1 MGVSMRP
8 IALAIRTVRST
19 RGLVLGMCL
28 ALAATLP
35 VPGALAATQI
45 GQLDPAADP
54 GGSCTGTTLFAQ
66 RTVVGE
72 SSYAVPS
79 GGGVITGWSHKAKSA
94 SGRELALKLLRSQG
108 DETFAVVG
116 GSALEVLEPST
127 VNTFPTRVPV
137 QGGDLI
143 GLWIGNPPEGGLSEP
158 GGGASCA
165 FEAPLGNTV
174 QLGFFGSEPAA
185 GAADEI
191 GHDLIGMRLNVTA
204 TVEPDADGDGYGDES
219 QDGCPADAST
229 QDGCPAD
236 PPLPPPAGS
245 GGPAPTWLTF
255 GGRARDSVGDLR
267 IALRVTADR
276 PVHLFVRGRI
286 AIGNRQRAFA
296 LRPVRRILRT
306 EVPRTVALKLSP
318 KMRRSV
324 RRALKRGAKAT
335 AKLSIVAIDNAD
347 ARVTATRSIR
357 LAR

>member
-1 MGVSMRP
+1 MGVCMRL
-8 IALAIRTVRST
+8 IASGSRAVRLP
-19 RGLVLGMCL
+19 RGFVLGTCL
-28 ALAATLP
+28 ALATALP
-35 VPGALAATQI
+35 VPGALAATEV

-54 GGSCTGTTLFAQ
+54 VGSCMGTTVFAQ
-66 RTVVGE
+66 RAAVGE

-79 GGGVITGWSHKAKSA
+79 GGGVITGWSHKANSV

-108 DETFAVVG
+108 DERFAVVG

-127 VNTFPTRVPV
+127 VNTFSTRVPV

-143 GLWIGNPPEGGLSEP
+143 GLWIGNPSGGGPLDP

-165 FEAPLGNTV
+165 FYAPLGNTV
-174 QLGFFGSEPAA
+174 QVGFFGPEPAA

-191 GHDLIGMRLNVTA
+191 GNDYLGMRLNVTA

-219 QDGCPADAST
+219 QDGCPADASI
-229 QDGCPAD
+229 QGGCPAD
-236 PPLPPPAGS
+236 PPPPPAS
-245 GGPAPTWLTF
+245 AGGPAPTWLTF

-276 PVHLFVRGRI
+276 PVQLFVRGRI
-286 AIGNRQRAFA
+286 AIGNRPRAFA

-306 EVPRTVALKLSP
+306 EVPRTVPLKLSP

-324 RRALKRGAKAT
+324 RRALKRGVKAT
-335 AKLSIVAIDNAD
+335 AKLSIVAIDNANE
-347 ARVTATRSIR
+347 RVSATRSIR
-357 LAR
+357 LTR